1 MGSRSESEQTN
12 DAASWL
18 EVSIRGHQ
26 GDVPALL
33 WLPSHPTGAPICML
47 GHGGSSSKSSARN
60 ERLGNALAS
69 RGIAALAIDGPF
81 HGDRG
86 AAPQDAGDYQHQ
98 MIEFGVASVIGS
110 MVVDWLA
117 ALEATHEVAGVD
129 RNRCGYI
136 GLSLGSRFGI
146 PLAAELGQRLRS
158 AVFGKFGLEQSTR
171 LPKELATTELIE
183 GAARRIEAPLLLH
196 VQRGDELFPFSGA
209 LGLFDAFGSPDKAMI
224 LRPGAHADSH
234 AADEQTWIDF
244 VASRLRL

>member
-1 MGSRSESEQTN
+1 MTNAAPSR
-12 DAASWL
+12 L
-18 EVSIRGHQ
+18 EIALRGHR
-26 GDVPALL
+26 GEVPAIL
-33 WLPSHPTGAPICML
+33 WLPRLPTRAPICLL
-47 GHGGSSSKSSARN
+47 GHGGRSSKASARN

-86 AAPQDAGDYQHQ
+86 AAAQHAGDYQHR
-98 MIEFGVASVIGS
+98 MIELGVGSVIES

-117 ALEATHEVAGVD
+117 ALESAHEAAGVD

-146 PLAAELGQRLRS
+146 PLAAELGQRLRC
-158 AVFGKFGLEQSTR
+158 AVFGKFGLKQSAR
-171 LPKELATTELIE
+171 LPEELATTEFIE

-209 LGLFDAFGSPDKAMI
+209 LALFDAFGSPDKAMI
-224 LRPGAHADSH
+224 LRPGAHADSY

-244 VASRLRL
+244 VASRLRP